1 MIAFGRTL
9 FGVGSVEAL
18 SQVASELEPPR
29 IRNLQRTA
37 RLVCLLSLVITGLA
51 AVVIGAAVPDAAR
64 AAWLDAP
71 LAGLAAHLLGPP
83 AVRVVLMPAVVVAAV
98 LLMMAAVRNSMAGVQ
113 GVVSRLIEERLLSP
127 ALQTHHPRYGTPWR
141 VIDATALI
149 QIGIVLVS
157 AGQPAWLVAAYAV
170 GLLWSAA
177 FKIAALIRFRS
188 LRRVPPVF
196 RVPFNITIA
205 GRVRPIG
212 LWLAGVL
219 VVVPSIAVLAAPDAG
234 TLAGSILILALSSA
248 LLIGARARRP
258 GQSAGTDPRRVP
270 AAALARGRPAA
281 GGSTAGQSARAGP
294 EAARPDPS
302 RGRPALGA
310 RSRRRGDDRAH
321 RRHRRSRRSVGQ
333 AAGDRRRAAAAVG
346 GRRAGRASGTR
357 GSAADCARRE
367 RLRYRGRDR
376 AAAGIGG
383 DSRRRI
389 GNAAGPGTGAAAR
402 RGVGARVRA
411 QAARRPPGH
420 PSSDAA
426 PPPPI
431 SSARTRRRSTPAISI

>member
-1 MIAFGRTL
+1 MLVELGAVAFFASGVAEARIGPSAPWFVLGAVIVGFLLRAVDIEARSLFVPGGLFGSVRETLGGGLATIAVSTHVAERLLLGPVAAAVAGRYAVRFLSVWGGADDVRAGLVSDLSTAAAVALLAYVWWIQRRGRWFTTQTISRTSAAVVTVLVIAVGWGAVTAIVRGGDLPPWPALPGSAGAVVLLVIAFGRTL

-37 RLVCLLSLVITGLA
+37 RLVCLLSFVITGVA

-64 AAWLDAP
+64 AVWLDAP
-71 LAGLAAHLLGPP
+71 LAGLAAHVLGPP
-83 AVRVVLMPAVVVAAV
+83 PVRVVLMSAIVVAAV
-98 LLMMAAVRNSMAGVQ
+98 LLMMAAIRNSMAGVQ

-149 QIGIVLVS
+149 QIAIVLVS

-196 RVPFNITIA
+196 RVPFNVTVA

-219 VVVPSIAVLAAPDAG
+219 VVDA
-234 TLAGSILILALSSA
+234 
-248 LLIGARARRP
+248 IG
-258 GQSAGTDPRRVP
+258 
-270 AAALARGRPAA
+270 RG
-281 GGSTAGQSARAGP
+281 
-294 EAARPDPS
+294 
-302 RGRPALGA
+302 
-310 RSRRRGDDRAH
+310 SRRRRMPAPWP
-321 RRHRRSRRSVGQ
+321 
-333 AAGDRRRAAAAVG
+333 A
-346 GRRAGRASGTR
+346 
-357 GSAADCARRE
+357 
-367 RLRYRGRDR
+367 
-376 AAAGIGG
+376 
-383 DSRRRI
+383 
-389 GNAAGPGTGAAAR
+389 
-402 RGVGARVRA
+402 
-411 QAARRPPGH
+411 
-420 PSSDAA
+420 PS
-426 PPPPI
+426 
-431 SSARTRRRSTPAISI
+431 